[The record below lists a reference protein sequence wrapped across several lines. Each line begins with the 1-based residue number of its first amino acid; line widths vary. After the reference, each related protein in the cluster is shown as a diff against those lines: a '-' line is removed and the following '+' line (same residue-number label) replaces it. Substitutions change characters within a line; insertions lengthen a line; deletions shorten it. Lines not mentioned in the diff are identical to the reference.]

1 MTELLGE
8 TSTSH
13 AYGPAKMLASLFS
26 VAPGY
31 ALPPEPTISVTRLFA
46 KVLGRLVHPPACD
59 RGTGQL
65 HGNLGIRPGHQTFAD
80 EGSLLGVAS
89 VQDPRHLV
97 ALGQRLGFD
106 PFCTDGVLGKG
117 YRPEPLLE
125 VPSTIRRGVPQ
136 GVEDRA

>member
-1 MTELLGE
+1 MPTVPLRCLRPYSPWLRD
-8 TSTSH
+8 T
-13 AYGPAKMLASLFS
+13 LFHRS
-26 VAPGY
+26 P
-31 ALPPEPTISVTRLFA
+31 LSRLFA

-80 EGSLLGVAS
+80 EGSLLGVAF
-89 VQDPRHLV
+89 VQDPRHLA

-106 PFCTDGVLGKG
+106 PFCTDGVLSKG

-125 VPSTIRRGVPQ
+125 VPSAIRRGVGSNMLLQ
-136 GVEDRA
+136 